1 MQDQSDDVR
10 AVAAEALLPLATA
23 LAADPPQALQQIL
36 WDILLEVEELSPSTG
51 LRDSSSS
58 FTFRVLGANLGQQ
71 TTSIKTVKSLET
83 VGFSYLE
90 CLVCAEACA
99 CQVKE
104 EKCRRR
110 QATIS
115 GSS

>member
-51 LRDSSSS
+51 L
-58 FTFRVLGANLGQQ
+58 Q
-71 TTSIKTVKSLET
+71 
-83 VGFSYLE
+83 E
-90 CLVCAEACA
+90 CLFCAVQWA

-104 EKCRRR
+104 KKSQCR
-110 QATIS
+110 QAVIS
-115 GSS
+115 LRAKMQPEVPVGCLEGSCCEKKPL